1 MTAYLIL
8 ALAVVAYLYSA
19 AYCLTALHYDDDARV
34 SDYLRAVAPITN
46 TIIMLRDLRAN
57 W

>member
-19 AYCLTALHYDDDARV
+19 AYCLTALHYREHTTPGDV
-34 SDYLRAVAPITN
+34 VRALTPIIN
-46 TIIMLRDLRAN
+46 TITMLRDLKN
-57 W
+57 L